1 MCRSHSESRAHHAC
15 GCEPHSH
22 HHRFEHH
29 HWPGDER
36 GQSFGVRRP
45 LRFLAWRLGLD
56 DEQVAKLAEVLNE
69 LKTERAQHEV
79 DDRRALTSLADA
91 VQAEAFAGER
101 AREAAK
107 LRVASEQRVQDKV
120 VDSLE
125 RIHAILD
132 PEQRAR
138 LAYLLRT
145 GALAM

>member
-1 MCRSHSESRAHHAC
+1 MCRSHGEYRMRHAC
-15 GCEPHSH
+15 HCEPTH
-22 HHRFEHH
+22 HHRYEHH

-56 DEQVAKLAEVLNE
+56 EEQVAKLAEVLNE

-79 DDRRALTSLADA
+79 DDRRALTSLAEA
-91 VQAEAFAGER
+91 VQATAFTAES

-107 LRVASEQRVQDKV
+107 QRVESEQRLQAKV
-120 VDSLE
+120 VESLE
-125 RIHAILD
+125 RIHAILSE
-132 PEQRAR
+132 EQRGK

-145 GALAM
+145 GALVM